1 MRVAFATTG
10 ATVYPTYEQVPPI
23 LALIFHLLRNDTL
36 KRLLA
41 FPIFISALLLTTGCT
56 TASTDNAKTTERPD
70 ESLINTY
77 WKLVALD
84 DKQIITQEN
93 SREAHFVLHQEAS
106 RLAGATGCNSLMGSY
121 LVKDERIEFNQM
133 GTTRMACPQP
143 QMETEQ
149 GFLAALEQ
157 AAQWRVDGD
166 TLVLSDDQDEPLAH
180 FQAVHLY

>member
-10 ATVYPTYEQVPPI
+10 ATVYPTYAQVPPI
-23 LALIFHLLRNDTL
+23 LALNLHMIRNNTL

-41 FPIFISALLLTTGCT
+41 FSICISALLITAGCT
-56 TASTDNAKTTERPD
+56 AASTDNAKSNERPD
-70 ESLINTY
+70 KSLINTY
-77 WKLVALD
+77 WKLVTLD

-121 LVKDERIEFNQM
+121 LAQNERIEFNQVA
-133 GTTRMACPQP
+133 TTRMACPPP

-149 GFLAALEQ
+149 GFLATLEQ
-157 AAQWRVDGD
+157 TAQWRVDGD
-166 TLVLSDDQDEPLAH
+166 TLVLSDDQGEPLAH